1 MKRGSKIVCALLAC
15 ALLGGAFAGCA
26 ETDPDPTPEV
36 TDASV
41 WSTYSTAKVT
51 QNTKE
56 SVPYAVLNA
65 ALNIRMMKDET
76 EGAQLIV
83 TAGSD
88 DIGSYELT
96 AAALSDGNGHTIP
109 AEDVAVYH
117 QKYITV
123 TRKSDLLNTDYLA
136 GDRIPDM
143 LLPMDTAKEYGEN
156 KIAAGQN
163 QGITVEVTTASDT
176 VPGTYTGTFV
186 LDLDGEKQNIP
197 VTVEVWDIEYEGRRT
212 FQSSFLLYRNSL
224 VAGEYEA
231 SDELVDRYVD
241 FLLDYNVNTLV
252 IKDVYSPSGL
262 VGEAERLW
270 ENENFNSLCIP
281 VFMSAGYTA
290 SSADADSILAYVNA
304 VVEASSPEKPYFEY
318 LYIYPTYFDEAD
330 MYSEKYTDVVNVF
343 KQGGEWDKTLER
355 ILADVKTT
363 DVYKNADSAFQA

>member
-1 MKRGSKIVCALLAC
+1 MMKRGSKIVCALLAC

-65 ALNIRMMKDET
+65 ALNIQMMKDET

-290 SSADADSILAYVNA
+290 SSADRPSIPPKRKRRPRQ
-304 VVEASSPEKPYFEY
+304 SC
-318 LYIYPTYFDEAD
+318 
-330 MYSEKYTDVVNVF
+330 
-343 KQGGEWDKTLER
+343 R
-355 ILADVKTT
+355 
-363 DVYKNADSAFQA
+363 